1 MAGIYFLF
9 LKSILGQN
17 WKVFNTKI
25 GPQWKYQESAY
36 QVRQILAQISCSNFR
51 LKLLK
56 TWEFV
61 SQPKIVK
68 KIISEGV
75 WGELEA
81 INCFQRQSFTKCF
94 RQTLVFMWNSTLWEK
109 LNFCFLEDFH

>member
-61 SQPKIVK
+61 LWK
-68 KIISEGV
+68 KLYLKEFGV
-75 WGELEA
+75 
-81 INCFQRQSFTKCF
+81 I
-94 RQTLVFMWNSTLWEK
+94 
-109 LNFCFLEDFH
+109 